1 MVRWEHPPLNLSVTG
16 RASQETAIVEHPTIY
31 HQNKTTPT
39 EEVCK
44 SECAM
49 PKQAI
54 TLAMVKL
61 EGCVNLRDV
70 TSSPQLLVTYNCEK
84 LFSFSS
90 GKPDWTGGMDMATA
104 LRRLEKKYPALP
116 LPAQSSGLAC
126 GNTTS
131 ASPICFLLLLN
142 SHTLIC
148 LLFSFKV
155 KCNWI

>member
-1 MVRWEHPPLNLSVTG
+1 
-16 RASQETAIVEHPTIY
+16 
-31 HQNKTTPT
+31 
-39 EEVCK
+39 
-44 SECAM
+44 
-49 PKQAI
+49 
-54 TLAMVKL
+54 
-61 EGCVNLRDV
+61 
-70 TSSPQLLVTYNCEK
+70 
-84 LFSFSS
+84 
-90 GKPDWTGGMDMATA
+90 MATA

-155 KCNWI
+155 KCNWIQPQLGNPVSDHCGSDLYTGKDSIYKRCSIRLFQKLLLLLSIKSNPQKLVVSPSSRSLDRKFKPHQKTKEKRKDRNVEGRKGRKKDKPRFGLERWISG